1 MPLVLMP
8 VWKNIDINNILLS
21 KISLYINSKGQ
32 ETKIKVSDTNF
43 LSPGPENIR
52 TSLFSNCSPTN

>member
-21 KISLYINSKGQ
+21 QIILYTNSKGQ

-43 LSPGPENIR
+43 LSPRP
-52 TSLFSNCSPTN
+52 